1 MCSGGDRVTGVGRR
15 HRVPAQEAAV
25 QGPGLLQGVPGVS
38 QGAGAGTQGTQ
49 RHGQGH
55 PAGAGGLRG
64 GHATAGGPGAG
75 RLAHSP
81 EQHVAG

>member
-1 MCSGGDRVTGVGRR
+1 MGRR

-25 QGPGLLQGVPGVS
+25 QGPGLLKGVPGVP
-38 QGAGAGTQGTQ
+38 QVAGPGAQGTQ
-49 RHGQGH
+49 VHVQGH

-64 GHATAGGPGAG
+64 GNATADGPGAR
-75 RLAHSP
+75 RLACSP

>member
-1 MCSGGDRVTGVGRR
+1 MGCR

-25 QGPGLLQGVPGVS
+25 QGPSLLKGVLGVP
-38 QGAGAGTQGTQ
+38 QGAGAGAQGTQ
-49 RHGQGH
+49 AHRRGH

-64 GHATAGGPGAG
+64 GHATAGDLGAG